1 MRTVALISGG
11 KDSCYN
17 ILQCIAAGHEIVAL
31 ANLHPPNNNDCG
43 YNTATVDEMDSYM
56 YQTVGHDAIAL
67 YSEATGIPLY
77 RETIRGKSVQQG
89 SDYKFS
95 GPEDEV
101 EDLYR
106 LLSHVKE
113 TKAVEAV
120 SVGAILS
127 NYQRVRVENVCGRLG
142 LVSLSYLWQRDQE
155 ELLEEMI
162 GSGMNAI
169 LIKVAALG
177 LDPKKHLG
185 RSIQQCQNELTELKG
200 KFGLNVCG
208 EGGEYE
214 TLTLDCPIFKK
225 MIVVEESEIVPHSKD
240 PFAPVAYLKF
250 PKLSLADKDPSST
263 LGLNLIRKPED
274 FCRFELDSHDD
285 EKSQEASPL
294 DHVFKKADVV
304 PFLGS
309 SQTNSGIIFISG
321 LVVDSESDFQN
332 VMNILQGII
341 ENHGSNMKA
350 VLSVCLYI
358 RDMADYPRIN
368 TVYGQYF
375 DLNPPARVC
384 VEVPIACYAVIE
396 ATVTLSVDL
405 KRSLHVQSISHWA
418 PANIGPYSQCVA
430 TGDLLAMSGQI
441 GLIPGSMS
449 LPKPANFVAECRLAL
464 RHVTRV
470 LCVMDGNVSLFK
482 ALQVVCF
489 VCDAIHI
496 AVAKMLWTEYGGDP
510 DQPIAFVVTRNL
522 PRNALVEWQ
531 VWTHR
536 IKGSTEKLTVMVS
549 PSKQAGH
556 VYVTKCGEATALL
569 CQLSNIPADT
579 KEWSTLYQRLAQQL
593 GQNHALRIFY
603 KSGNDFQSEMLSNIV
618 PESIATTLI
627 PVCGL
632 EPEHAALICGINV

>member
-31 ANLHPPNNNDCG
+31 ANLHPPSNNDNG
-43 YNTATVDEMDSYM
+43 YNTPLVDEMDSYM

-67 YSEATGIPLY
+67 YSEATGLPLY
-77 RETIRGKSVQQG
+77 RETIRGKSVHQG
-89 SDYKFS
+89 SDYIFS
-95 GPEDEV
+95 SQEDEV

-106 LLSHVKE
+106 LLVRVKE
-113 TKAVEAV
+113 AEAVEAV

-127 NYQRVRVENVCGRLG
+127 NYQRVRVENVCSRLG

-162 GSGMNAI
+162 KSGMNAI

-185 RSIQQCQNELTELKG
+185 RSLQHCQHELIKLKG

-214 TLTLDCPIFKK
+214 TLTLDCPIFRKV
-225 MIVVEESEIVPHSKD
+225 IVVEESETVLHSKD

-250 PKLSLADKDPSST
+250 PKLSLADKEPSST
-263 LGLNLIRKPED
+263 LDFDLVRKPED
-274 FCRFELDSHDD
+274 FCRIELDSHYD
-285 EKSQEASPL
+285 EKPPDVSP
-294 DHVFKKADVV
+294 DRVFKNADMVS
-304 PFLGS
+304 FLGS
-309 SQTNSGIIFISG
+309 SQSNSGIIFISG
-321 LVVDSESDFQN
+321 LVVDSESDFKD
-332 VMNILQGII
+332 VMNVLQGII
-341 ENHGSNMKA
+341 ENHGSDMKA
-350 VLSVCLYI
+350 LLSVCLYV

-368 TVYGQYF
+368 NIYGQYF

-384 VEVPIACYAVIE
+384 VEVPIACYAIIE
-396 ATVTLSVDL
+396 ASATLSVDL

-418 PANIGPYSQCVA
+418 PANIGPYSQCVL
-430 TGDLLAMSGQI
+430 TGDLFAMSGQI

-449 LPKPANFVAECRLAL
+449 FPKPANFVAECRLAL
-464 RHVTRV
+464 RHVARV
-470 LCVMDGNVSLFK
+470 LCAMDANVSLFK

-496 AVAKMLWTEYGGDP
+496 AAAKVVWTEYGGDP
-510 DQPIAFVVTRNL
+510 HQPIAFVIARSL

-536 IKGSTEKLTVMVS
+536 VKGSTEKLTVMVS
-549 PSKQAGH
+549 PSKKAGH
-556 VYVTKCGEATALL
+556 IYVTNCEEATALV
-569 CQLSNIPADT
+569 CQLSNIPADA
-579 KEWSTLYQRLAQQL
+579 KEWRTLYQRLAQQL

-603 KSGNDFQSEMLSNIV
+603 KSENDFQLKMLNNIF

-632 EPEHAALICGINV
+632 ETGQAALICGINV

>member
-31 ANLHPPNNNDCG
+31 ANLHPPSNNEC
-43 YNTATVDEMDSYM
+43 NTPMVDEMDSYM

-67 YSEATGIPLY
+67 YSEATGLPLY
-77 RETIRGKSVQQG
+77 RETIRGKSVNQG
-89 SDYKFS
+89 SDYTFGS
-95 GPEDEV
+95 PEDEV

-106 LLSHVKE
+106 LLSYVKE
-113 TKAVEAV
+113 TKAVEGV

-127 NYQRVRVENVCGRLG
+127 NYQRVRVENVCSRLG

-162 GSGMNAI
+162 RSGMNAI

-177 LDPKKHLG
+177 LDPEKHLG
-185 RSIQQCQNELTELKG
+185 RSLQQCQHELIKLKG

-225 MIVVEESEIVPHSKD
+225 VIVVEESETVPHSKD

-250 PKLSLADKDPSST
+250 PKLSLADKEPSST
-263 LGLNLIRKPED
+263 LDFDLIRKPED
-274 FCRFELDSHDD
+274 FCRIELDSHYD
-285 EKSQEASPL
+285 EKSQEASP
-294 DHVFKKADVV
+294 DCAFKKADVV
-304 PFLGS
+304 SFLGS
-309 SQTNSGIIFISG
+309 SRTSSGIIFISG
-321 LVVDSESDFQN
+321 LVVDSESDFKD

-350 VLSVCLYI
+350 LLSVCLYI

-384 VEVPIACYAVIE
+384 VEVPIACYAIIE
-396 ATVTLSVDL
+396 ATATLSIDL

-449 LPKPANFVAECRLAL
+449 LPKPANFAAECRLAL

-470 LCVMDGNVSLFK
+470 LCAMDADISLFK

-489 VCDAIHI
+489 VCDTIHI
-496 AVAKMLWTEYGGDP
+496 AVAKVVWTEYGGDP
-510 DQPIAFVVTRNL
+510 DQPIAFVVTRSL

-536 IKGSTEKLTVMVS
+536 VKGSTEKLTAMMS

-556 VYVTKCGEATALL
+556 VYVTKCEEATAIL

-593 GQNHALRIFY
+593 GKNHAIRIFY
-603 KSGNDFQSEMLSNIV
+603 KSNKGFQLEMLNNIF

-632 EPEHAALICGINV
+632 EAGQAAVICGINV